1 MAPGLP
7 RIQSAGG
14 CGQGPGL
21 EVLPV
26 CWSGAQ
32 CRQRWG
38 SWGQREEQPLS
49 SQRAG
54 SHSFGAQAGAL
65 GSSLA
70 GPPQLPVLERV
81 VSRPQPLRPPGPMG
95 GVLLNWA
102 GEALKGPAGVSEG
115 SEGVHPAAGEGGT
128 EGGRA
133 GGGPRAPRTLRGS
146 SGLPG
151 PISHSQGFPG
161 RSSESRRPALAA
173 RGPGLA
179 IPAAGPQLSLGF
191 RGWPGPGHQV
201 QDAPWTQVCSPFPGQ
216 PEGTSGLP
224 HGCG

>member
-1 MAPGLP
+1 MRAAPPESCWGLEGQPAAWVGRAVAPGLP

-65 GSSLA
+65 GSSPA
-70 GPPQLPVLERV
+70 GPPQLPVLEQV

-102 GEALKGPAGVSEG
+102 GEQGEALKGPAGVSEG
-115 SEGVHPAAGEGGT
+115 SEGVHPAAGE
-128 EGGRA
+128 EGRE

-151 PISHSQGFPG
+151 PISHSQGSPEAGVLAPTSQGGALRAGGQHSPPEVQGWRSLPLG
-161 RSSESRRPALAA
+161 RS
-173 RGPGLA
+173 
-179 IPAAGPQLSLGF
+179 
-191 RGWPGPGHQV
+191 
-201 QDAPWTQVCSPFPGQ
+201 
-216 PEGTSGLP
+216 
-224 HGCG
+224 